1 MNEYKLKNR
10 PTFPKR
16 AVVTSG
22 MPYGNKNLHCG
33 HISTFIHSD
42 FFARFLRDR
51 IGKQNVLYVC
61 GTDCYGSPILEGYR
75 KLVEANK
82 FSGSMI
88 DYVQKNHENQKSV
101 LESFDISLD
110 FFGASAFG
118 SAKEYHEKTSADVF
132 NKLLQSGKLEV
143 LSTFQF
149 YDEEKQTFLN
159 GRQVTGK
166 CPFENC
172 SSEHAYADECDLGH
186 QYMPEELIDPISSLS
201 GKAPVLKEIEN
212 YYLDLGSYTDLLKEW
227 IEYLETKTPT
237 RSYITK
243 EIKEFLKKPEIYI
256 KNEYKEKFL
265 QINDLPKFELIE
277 EQNKSSFTIVFDKL
291 KDRESTCE
299 ILSREGIRY
308 RTGKTL
314 VPFRLT
320 GNIEWGVKVPETAE
334 IKNLTFWVWPESLW
348 APISFTKA
356 CLSDVNEEWK
366 KWWCSD
372 ESKVFQFIGEDNIYF
387 YGPAQSGIWLA
398 LQGKNPSVNVKD
410 GNLKFT
416 QIIANKHT
424 LFLGRKASSSSETPP
439 PMANDLLDYY
449 TSDQIRA
456 HMLGA
461 NVGNNNVPFSP
472 KPFNPNAKA
481 DELDPVLKEGN
492 LFTNVLNRAVRSIF
506 YVLGENYNWKI
517 PDGKVSSD
525 IKEEGENLILDCERL
540 IYDEKF
546 HVVLNKLDGYIR
558 NINKLFV
565 KLSKEYK
572 WNTEEANQGIVDA
585 LYMIKVA
592 TLLSHPIM
600 PNGTEM
606 IADYLNLDKEKFFN
620 WEYCFKELPFFYDNE
635 SNHKIKE
642 LLPRVDFFKKH
653 PSQLV

>member
-143 LSTFQF
+143 LSTLQF

-356 CLSDVNEEWK
+356 CLNDVNEEWK

-439 PMANDLLDYY
+439 PMANDLLNYY

-506 YVLGENYNWKI
+506 YVLGENYNWEI
-517 PDGKVSSD
+517 PDGKVSSN

-606 IADYLNLDKEKFFN
+606 IADYLNVDKEKFFGA
-620 WEYCFKELPFFYDNE
+620 E
-635 SNHKIKE
+635 
-642 LLPRVDFFKKH
+642 
-653 PSQLV
+653 